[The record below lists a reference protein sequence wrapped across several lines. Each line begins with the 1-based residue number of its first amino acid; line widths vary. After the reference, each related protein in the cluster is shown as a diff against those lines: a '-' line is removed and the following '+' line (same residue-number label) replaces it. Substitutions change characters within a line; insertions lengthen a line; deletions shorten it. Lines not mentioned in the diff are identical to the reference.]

1 MAKRE
6 PVEVGRGNVFVD
18 LGVPDAPEHGVRVQ
32 LAVRLNDLIAERGL
46 TQTRAAALL
55 GIPQPHVS
63 DLKHYKLGRFSSERL
78 LRFLTALGRDV
89 AIVIGPGTK
98 AGKPG
103 ALRVVED
110 TGRRFS

>member
-6 PVEVGRGNVFVD
+6 LVEAGSGNVFVD
-18 LGVPDAPEHGVRVQ
+18 LGLPDAPEQSLRVQ

-63 DLKHYKLGRFSSERL
+63 ELKHYKLERFSSERL

-89 AIVIGPGTK
+89 AIVIGPGAK
-98 AGKPG
+98 GKKPG
-103 ALRVVED
+103 SLTVVEE
-110 TGRRFS
+110 TAPG